1 MRVCVVGAGSIG
13 GLLAAKLEASGED
26 VTVIA
31 RGPHLA
37 AIKQNGLRLIEAEGE
52 IVAKVDATSALA
64 DVGNQDLIV
73 LAVKAHQIADVAPQ
87 IGKVLAS
94 GTTVLTAQNGIPW
107 WYFLKGVGIHQG
119 RQLQSVDPG
128 GLIASHIPVASLV
141 GSVVYAAAD
150 IVAPGVIRHAEGN
163 RVTVGEVDGVDT
175 PRIRAI
181 SEALANAG
189 FKSPISSDIRLEI
202 WTKLLGNLT
211 FNPISALTHVTLA
224 GICHYPL
231 TRELAARMMEE
242 AKMVG
247 EKLGTRVRIS
257 IDKRIAGATAIG
269 EHKTSMLQDVE
280 AGRVLEIDA
289 LLGSVIELAR
299 LTDTPTP
306 HLDTVYGLTKLLAER
321 LKETGT
327 GLKLAGERI

>member
-128 GLIASHIPVASLV
+128 GLIASH
-141 GSVVYAAAD
+141 
-150 IVAPGVIRHAEGN
+150 
-163 RVTVGEVDGVDT
+163 
-175 PRIRAI
+175 
-181 SEALANAG
+181 
-189 FKSPISSDIRLEI
+189 
-202 WTKLLGNLT
+202 
-211 FNPISALTHVTLA
+211 
-224 GICHYPL
+224 
-231 TRELAARMMEE
+231 
-242 AKMVG
+242 
-247 EKLGTRVRIS
+247 
-257 IDKRIAGATAIG
+257 
-269 EHKTSMLQDVE
+269 
-280 AGRVLEIDA
+280 
-289 LLGSVIELAR
+289 
-299 LTDTPTP
+299 
-306 HLDTVYGLTKLLAER
+306 
-321 LKETGT
+321 
-327 GLKLAGERI
+327 

>member
-1 MRVCVVGAGSIG
+1 MRICVVGAGSIG
-13 GLLAAKLEASGED
+13 GLLAVKLEASGED

-37 AIKQNGLRLIEAEGE
+37 AIKQNGLRLIEAERE
-52 IVAKVDATSALA
+52 TVATVEATSALA
-64 DVGNQDLIV
+64 EAGEQDLIV

-94 GTTVLTAQNGIPW
+94 GTAVLTAQNGIPW
-107 WYFLKGVGIHQG
+107 WYFLKGVDVHRG
-119 RQLQSVDPG
+119 RGLESVDPE
-128 GLIASHIPVASLV
+128 GLIASHIPVDRLM

-163 RVTVGEVDGVDT
+163 RITVGEVDGLDT
-175 PRIRAI
+175 PRVRAI

-211 FNPISALTHVTLA
+211 FNPISALTHATLA
-224 GICHYPL
+224 GICRYGL
-231 TRELAARMMEE
+231 TRELAAEMMAE
-242 AKMVG
+242 AKTVG

-257 IDKRIAGATAIG
+257 IDKRIAGAEAIG

-299 LTDTPTP
+299 LTGTPTP
-306 HLDTVYGLTKLLAER
+306 HLDTVYGLTKLLGER
-321 LKETGT
+321 LRQAGT
-327 GLKLAGERI
+327 GLQLAGERI